1 MRSKTMA
8 WVLALA
14 AASLAI
20 AAPLRAEDTLKVAVG
35 QLTTWE
41 NQMTLIGQDIFK
53 KHGIVLENFGTNG
66 AGETLQAVIS
76 GSADIGIGMGTSG
89 AMRAFV
95 KGAPVRML
103 APAFTGSNDLYWYVK
118 ADSPIKSL
126 QDTDGSQT
134 IAYSTNGSSTN
145 SLVIG
150 FGKEMGLKA
159 KPTATGGPPATFTL
173 VMSG

>member
-14 AASLAI
+14 AASLAT

-76 GSADIGIGMGTSG
+76 GSADIGIGNSPDIAANAQHTRDWTFFGNAGSYMQK
-89 AMRAFV
+89 RLRV
-95 KGAPVRML
+95 LVHPKG
-103 APAFTGSNDLYWYVK
+103 
-118 ADSPIKSL
+118 
-126 QDTDGSQT
+126 
-134 IAYSTNGSSTN
+134 
-145 SLVIG
+145 
-150 FGKEMGLKA
+150 
-159 KPTATGGPPATFTL
+159 
-173 VMSG
+173 

>member
-53 KHGIVLENFGTNG
+53 KHGIVLESFGTNG

-76 GSADIGIGMGTSG
+76 GSADIGIGMGSSG

-126 QDTDGSQT
+126 QDTDGS
-134 IAYSTNGSSTN
+134 
-145 SLVIG
+145 
-150 FGKEMGLKA
+150 
-159 KPTATGGPPATFTL
+159 
-173 VMSG
+173 

>member
-14 AASLAI
+14 AASLAT

-66 AGETLQAVIS
+66 AGETLQ
-76 GSADIGIGMGTSG
+76 
-89 AMRAFV
+89 R
-95 KGAPVRML
+95 
-103 APAFTGSNDLYWYVK
+103 
-118 ADSPIKSL
+118 
-126 QDTDGSQT
+126 
-134 IAYSTNGSSTN
+134 
-145 SLVIG
+145 
-150 FGKEMGLKA
+150 
-159 KPTATGGPPATFTL
+159 
-173 VMSG
+173 